1 MSGVAACGGAGR
13 GYDHYTDILRSVP
26 SDHSLTI
33 EFSVSARHI
42 SEGAARC
49 PFWPPEQF
57 FFFYH
62 LQNVIAVVFSD
73 IRCKNACAC
82 RFVPMFSSIA
92 HKKTFTKCN
101 CPHNC
106 AQTSFRLCAGL

>member
-42 SEGAARC
+42 SEGAAR
-49 PFWPPEQF
+49 
-57 FFFYH
+57 
-62 LQNVIAVVFSD
+62 
-73 IRCKNACAC
+73 
-82 RFVPMFSSIA
+82 
-92 HKKTFTKCN
+92 
-101 CPHNC
+101 
-106 AQTSFRLCAGL
+106 